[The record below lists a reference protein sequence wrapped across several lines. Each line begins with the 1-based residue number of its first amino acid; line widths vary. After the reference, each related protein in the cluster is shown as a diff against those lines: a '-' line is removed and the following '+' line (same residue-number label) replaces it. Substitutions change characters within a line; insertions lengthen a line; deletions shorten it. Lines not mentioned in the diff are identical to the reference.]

1 MDQRHGNRGS
11 PEYDGAVLMIAPNAA
26 DDKLQQEDGHP
37 DGRQDKMHCQ
47 RAGGLARRNVDAGC
61 ADREGQVNLPDPPE
75 RGKAAG
81 VPVQLREPERRHRL

>member
-37 DGRQDKMHCQ
+37 DGRQDKRHCQ

-61 ADREGQVNLPDPPE
+61 ADREG
-75 RGKAAG
+75 R
-81 VPVQLREPERRHRL
+81 